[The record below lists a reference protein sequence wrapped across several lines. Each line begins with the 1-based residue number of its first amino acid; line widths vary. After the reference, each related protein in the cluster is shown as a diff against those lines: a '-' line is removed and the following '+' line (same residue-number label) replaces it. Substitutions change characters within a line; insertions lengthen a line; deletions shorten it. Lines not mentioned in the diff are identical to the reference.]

1 MLTNDQEWPEVIL
14 EDALDA
20 DLVVPSITFPFRV
33 CEWGPITEVFVVYI
47 DGKRVW
53 PVDNAD

>member
-1 MLTNDQEWPEVIL
+1 MSNEWPEVIL

-33 CEWGPITEVFVVYI
+33 CEWGPITEVLVIIYLTRER
-47 DGKRVW
+47 DRG
-53 PVDNAD
+53 

>member
-1 MLTNDQEWPEVIL
+1 MSNEWPEVIL

-33 CEWGPITEVFVVYI
+33 CEWGPITEVFAVYI

-53 PVDNAD
+53 PVDNAG